1 LHWAN
6 IIRKIENYP
15 TLKTPKS
22 VIYSAVGL
30 MIVATSIL
38 KAYFCKKILLVN
50 YLSVENISKSFGERA
65 LFNNLSFGINKDQKI
80 AFIAKNGS
88 GKTTIMKII
97 NGEDEP
103 DTGNVVLRKGIK
115 MAFLSQVGSLQDE
128 LTIEESIFASD
139 NPVLKVIEAYEKALE
154 NPENEEAYQKAFDGM
169 DQHNAW
175 DFETQYKQ
183 ILFKLKLEDF
193 KLKVKNL
200 SGGQKKRLSL
210 AIILINR
217 PDLLILDEP
226 TNHLDLEMIEWLE
239 TYFAKENITLFMV
252 THDRFF
258 LERVCNEIIELD
270 NGKLYQYKG
279 NYSYYLEK
287 KEERIAS
294 ENSSVDKAQNLF
306 VKELEWMRRQP
317 KARTTKS
324 KSRQDDFY
332 DIKEKAQS
340 RRRENKVELEINME
354 RMGSKIIELHK
365 ISKKFKEHV
374 ILDTFS
380 FDFQRGERIGI
391 IGKNGT
397 GKSTFLNL
405 LTGTIPLDSGKVVVG
420 ETIKIGYYT
429 QSGINPKPGQRVIDV
444 IKEYGEFIPLMKGKL
459 ISASQLLER
468 FLFDSKKQYDFVDRL
483 SGGELKRLYLCTV
496 LIQNPNFLILDEPTN
511 DLDIVTLNVLESF
524 LLDYPGCLLVVSHDR
539 YFMDKI
545 VDHLFIFRG
554 QGEIEDFPGNYSDFR
569 AYEDSADVAQKEEN
583 KADKKDWKQNNP
595 TGNLTFNEQKEFQKT
610 EREIKDLEIQKIAIE
625 QLFSD
630 GKVAD
635 TDIEKKANELK
646 NIISKMEA
654 KEERWFELSSK
665 MEG

>member
-1 LHWAN
+1 
-6 IIRKIENYP
+6 
-15 TLKTPKS
+15 
-22 VIYSAVGL
+22 
-30 MIVATSIL
+30 M
-38 KAYFCKKILLVN
+38 N
-50 YLSVENISKSFGERA
+50 YLSVENISKSFGERT
-65 LFNNLSFGINKDQKI
+65 LFKDISFGINKDQKI

-88 GKTTIMKII
+88 GKTSIMKII
-97 NGEDEP
+97 NGEDES
-103 DTGNVVLRKGIK
+103 DTGQVVVRKDIK
-115 MAFLSQVGSLQDE
+115 MSFLSQDNNLQEE

-139 NPVLKVIEAYEKALE
+139 NETLKVIQEYEKALE
-154 NPENEEAYQKAFDGM
+154 NPEDEEAYQRAFDRM
-169 DQHNAW
+169 DQFNAW
-175 DFETQYKQ
+175 DFETQFKQ

-239 TYFAKENITLFMV
+239 SYFAKENITLFMV

-306 VKELEWMRRQP
+306 KKELEWMRRQP

-332 DIKEKAQS
+332 VIKEKAES
-340 RRRENKVELEINME
+340 RRKENKVELEINME

-365 ISKKFKEHV
+365 ISKKFDDKV
-374 ILDTFS
+374 ILDNFS

-397 GKSTFLNL
+397 GKSSFLNL
-405 LTGTIPLDSGKVVVG
+405 LTGTIPLDAGKVVVG

-429 QSGINPKPGQRVIDV
+429 QSGINPKPGQRVIDI
-444 IKEYGEFIPLMKGKL
+444 IKEYGEYIPLTKGKI

-468 FLFDSKKQYDFVDRL
+468 FLFDAKKQYDYVEKL

-545 VDHLFIFRG
+545 VDLLFVFRG
-554 QGEIEDFPGNYSDFR
+554 DGVIENFPGNYSDFR
-569 AYEDSADVAQKEEN
+569 AYEDSADVQQKEDN
-583 KADKKDWKQNNP
+583 KTEKKAWKQNNP
-595 TGNLTFNEQKEFQKT
+595 TGNLTFNEQKEFQKL
-610 EREIKDLEIQKIAIE
+610 EREIKDLEIEKSKIE
-625 QLFSD
+625 LLFSE

-635 TDIEKKANELK
+635 AEIENKANELQV
-646 NIISKMEA
+646 IIKKMED
-654 KEERWFELSSK
+654 KEERWFELSAK

>member
-1 LHWAN
+1 
-6 IIRKIENYP
+6 
-15 TLKTPKS
+15 
-22 VIYSAVGL
+22 
-30 MIVATSIL
+30 M
-38 KAYFCKKILLVN
+38 N
-50 YLSVENISKSFGERA
+50 YLSVENISKSFGERT
-65 LFNNLSFGINKDQKI
+65 LFKDISFGINKDQKI

-88 GKTTIMKII
+88 GKTQIMRMI
-97 NGEDEP
+97 NGDDEP
-103 DTGNVVLRKGIK
+103 DSGQIIIRKGIK
-115 MAFLSQVGSLQDE
+115 MAFLSQNNNLQDE

-139 NPVLKVIEAYEKALE
+139 NEILHVIERYEKALE
-154 NPENEEAYQKAFDGM
+154 NPEDEEKYQLAFDEM
-169 DQHNAW
+169 DRYNAW
-175 DFETQYKQ
+175 DFETQFKQ
-183 ILFKLKLEDF
+183 ILSKLKLDDL
-193 KLKVKNL
+193 KLKVKSL

-239 TYFAKENITLFMV
+239 SYFAKENITLFMV

-270 NGKLYQYKG
+270 NGKLYAYKG
-279 NYSYYLEK
+279 NYSYYLQK
-287 KEERIAS
+287 KEERIAM
-294 ENSSVDKAQNLF
+294 ENSTIDKAQNLF
-306 VKELEWMRRQP
+306 VKELAWMRRQP

-332 DIKEKAQS
+332 KIKAVAES
-340 RRRENKVELEINME
+340 RRKENVVELEINME

-365 ISKKFKEHV
+365 IYKKFKDKV
-374 ILDTFS
+374 ILDNFS
-380 FDFQRGERIGI
+380 YDFQRGERIGI

-397 GKSTFLNL
+397 GKSTFLNI
-405 LTGTIPLDSGKVVVG
+405 LTKTMQPDAGKVVIG
-420 ETIKIGYYT
+420 ETIKVGYYT
-429 QSGINPKPGQRVIDV
+429 QTGINPKPGQKVIDI
-444 IKEYGEFIPLMKGKL
+444 IKEYGEYIPLTKGKI

-468 FLFDSKKQYDFVDRL
+468 FLFDAKKQYDYVEKL

-545 VDHLFIFRG
+545 VDHLFVFRG
-554 QGEIEDFPGNYSDFR
+554 EGEIEDFPGNYSDFR
-569 AYEDSADVAQKEEN
+569 AYEDSAEPEKSEAKEKVN
-583 KADKKDWKQNNP
+583 WKQNNP
-595 TGNLTFNEQKEFQKT
+595 TTSGLNFNEQKEFNKI
-610 EREIKDLEIQKIAIE
+610 EREIKDLEYEKKQIE
-625 QLFSD
+625 NLFAE

-635 TDIEKKANELK
+635 ADIAAKANELQAVIQK
-646 NIISKMEA
+646 LEE

-665 MEG
+665 ME

>member
-1 LHWAN
+1 
-6 IIRKIENYP
+6 
-15 TLKTPKS
+15 
-22 VIYSAVGL
+22 
-30 MIVATSIL
+30 M
-38 KAYFCKKILLVN
+38 N
-50 YLSVENISKSFGERA
+50 YLSVENISKSFGERT
-65 LFNNLSFGINKDQKI
+65 LFKDISFGINKDQKI

-88 GKTTIMKII
+88 GKTQIMRMI
-97 NGEDEP
+97 NGDDEP
-103 DTGNVVLRKGIK
+103 DTGQIIIRKGIK
-115 MAFLSQVGSLQDE
+115 MAFLSQNNNLQDE

-139 NPVLKVIEAYEKALE
+139 NDVLKVIERYEKALE
-154 NPENEEAYQKAFDGM
+154 NPEDEEKYQLAFDEM
-169 DQHNAW
+169 DRHNAW
-175 DFETQYKQ
+175 DFETQFKQ
-183 ILFKLKLEDF
+183 ILSKLKLEDL
-193 KLKVKNL
+193 KLKVKSL

-239 TYFAKENITLFMV
+239 SYFAKENITLFMV

-270 NGKLYQYKG
+270 NGKLYSYKG
-279 NYSYYLEK
+279 NYSYYLQK
-287 KEERIAS
+287 KEERIAM
-294 ENSSVDKAQNLF
+294 ENSSIDKAQNLF
-306 VKELEWMRRQP
+306 VKELAWMRRQP

-332 DIKEKAQS
+332 VIKEKAES
-340 RRRENKVELEINME
+340 RRKENVVELEINME

-365 ISKKFKEHV
+365 LFKKFKDKV
-374 ILDTFS
+374 ILDNFTY
-380 FDFQRGERIGI
+380 DFQRGERIGI

-397 GKSTFLNL
+397 GKSTFLNI
-405 LTGTIPLDSGKVVVG
+405 LTKTMVPDSGKVVIG
-420 ETIKIGYYT
+420 ETIKVGYYT
-429 QSGINPKPGQRVIDV
+429 QSGINPKPGQKVIDI
-444 IKEYGEFIPLMKGKL
+444 IKEYGEYIPLTKGKI

-468 FLFDSKKQYDFVDRL
+468 FLFDAKKQYDYVEKL

-554 QGEIEDFPGNYSDFR
+554 EGQIEDFPGNYSDFR
-569 AYEDSADVAQKEEN
+569 AYEDSSEPTKKELNSVNTEKN
-583 KADKKDWKQNNP
+583 SWKQNNS
-595 TGNLTFNEQKEFQKT
+595 TAAGLNFNEQKEFNKL
-610 EREIKDLEIQKIAIE
+610 EREIKDLEYEKKQIE
-625 QLFSD
+625 NLFAE
-630 GKVAD
+630 GKVSDAD
-635 TDIEKKANELK
+635 ITTKANELEK
-646 NIISKMEA
+646 IIKKLEE

-665 MEG
+665 ME

>member
-1 LHWAN
+1 
-6 IIRKIENYP
+6 
-15 TLKTPKS
+15 
-22 VIYSAVGL
+22 
-30 MIVATSIL
+30 M
-38 KAYFCKKILLVN
+38 N
-50 YLSVENISKSFGERA
+50 YLSVENISKSYGERV
-65 LFNNLSFGINKDQKI
+65 LFKDISFGINKDQKI

-88 GKTTIMKII
+88 GKTTIMNII
-97 NGEDEP
+97 NGFDEP
-103 DTGNVVLRKGIK
+103 DTGQVVIRKGIK
-115 MAFLSQVGSLQDE
+115 MAFLSQNFNLQDE

-139 NPVLKVIEAYEKALE
+139 NEVLQVIRNYEKALE
-154 NPENEEAYQKAFDGM
+154 NPEDEEKYQKAFDDM
-169 DQHNAW
+169 DRFNAW

-183 ILFKLKLEDF
+183 ILSKLKLDDL
-193 KLKVKNL
+193 KIKVKKL

-239 TYFAKENITLFMV
+239 DYFAKENITLFMV

-287 KEERIAS
+287 KEERQIS
-294 ENSSVDKAQNLF
+294 ENSSIDKAQNLF
-306 VKELEWMRRQP
+306 IKELAWMRRQP

-332 DIKEKAQS
+332 VIKEKAES
-340 RRRENKVELEINME
+340 RRKENVVELEINME
-354 RMGSKIIELHK
+354 RMGSKIIEMVKLNK
-365 ISKKFKEHV
+365 NFPNRI
-374 ILDTFS
+374 ILKDFTYA
-380 FDFQRGERIGI
+380 FQRGERIGI

-397 GKSTFLNL
+397 GKSTFLNI
-405 LTGTIPLDSGKVVVG
+405 LTKTMEPDSGKVIIG
-420 ETIKIGYYT
+420 DTIKIGYYT
-429 QSGINPKPGQRVIDV
+429 QSGINPKPGQKVIDI
-444 IKEYGEFIPLMKGKL
+444 IKEYGEYIPLTKGKI

-468 FLFDSKKQYDFVDRL
+468 FLFDAKKQYDFVEKL

-524 LLDYPGCLLVVSHDR
+524 LLDFPGCLLVVSHDR

-545 VDHLFIFRG
+545 VDHLFVFRG
-554 QGEIEDFPGNYSDFR
+554 DGEIEDFPGNYSDFR
-569 AYEDSADVAQKEEN
+569 SYEDSVEPKVLN
-583 KADKKDWKQNNP
+583 NVSTDKGSWKQNQPAKAGLN
-595 TGNLTFNEQKEFQKT
+595 FNEQKEFNKI
-610 EREIKDLEIQKIAIE
+610 EKEIKDLEYQKKQIE
-625 QLFSD
+625 QEFSD

-635 TDIEKKANELK
+635 DKIETKANELQK
-646 NIISKMEA
+646 IIQTLEE
-654 KEERWFELSSK
+654 KEVRWFELSSK
-665 MEG
+665 IE

>member
-1 LHWAN
+1 M
-6 IIRKIENYP
+6 NY
-15 TLKTPKS
+15 
-22 VIYSAVGL
+22 V
-30 MIVATSIL
+30 
-38 KAYFCKKILLVN
+38 
-50 YLSVENISKSFGERA
+50 SVENISKSFGERT
-65 LFNNLSFGINKDQKI
+65 LFENLSFGINKDQKI

-88 GKTTIMKII
+88 GKTCIMKIL

-103 DTGNVVLRKGIK
+103 DTGQVVVRKDIN
-115 MAFLSQVGSLQDE
+115 MAFLSQDAALQDE

-139 NPVLKVIEAYEKALE
+139 NATLKVIEQYEKALE
-154 NPENEEAYQKAFDGM
+154 NPDDTEAYQKAFDQM
-169 DQHNAW
+169 DQLNAW

-200 SGGQKKRLSL
+200 SGGQKKRLAL

-239 TYFAKENITLFMV
+239 SYFAKENITLFMV

-270 NGKLYQYKG
+270 NGKIYQYKG
-279 NYSYYLEK
+279 NYSYYLAK

-294 ENSSVDKAQNLF
+294 ENASVDKAKNLF

-332 DIKEKAQS
+332 VIKQKAES
-340 RRRENKVELEINME
+340 RRKENVVELEINME

-365 ISKKFKEHV
+365 VSKKFKDLV
-374 ILDTFS
+374 ILDNFS

-405 LTGTIPLDSGKVVVG
+405 LTGTIPLDQGKVVVG
-420 ETIKIGYYT
+420 DTIKIGYYT
-429 QSGINPKPGQRVIDV
+429 QSGINPKPGQKVIDI
-444 IKEYGEFIPLMKGKL
+444 IKEYGEYIPLTKGKI
-459 ISASQLLER
+459 ISAGQLLER
-468 FLFDSKKQYDFVDRL
+468 FLFDRKKQHDFVEKL

-545 VDHLFIFRG
+545 VDHLFVFRG

-569 AYEDSADVAQKEEN
+569 AYEDSADVQQKEDN
-583 KADKKDWKQNNP
+583 KAEKKEWKQQNN
-595 TGNLTFNEQKEFQKT
+595 TSNLSFNEQKELQKI
-610 EREIKDLEIQKIAIE
+610 EREIKDLEYEKKQIE
-625 QLFSD
+625 ILFAEN
-630 GKVAD
+630 KVAD
-635 TDIEKKANELK
+635 SDINSKALALQELIKKLET
-646 NIISKMEA
+646 

-665 MEG
+665 M

>member
-1 LHWAN
+1 MQ
-6 IIRKIENYP
+6 KI
-15 TLKTPKS
+15 T
-22 VIYSAVGL
+22 
-30 MIVATSIL
+30 
-38 KAYFCKKILLVN
+38 LVN
-50 YLSVENISKSFGERA
+50 YLSVENISKSFGERT
-65 LFNNLSFGINKDQKI
+65 LFKDISFGINKDQKI

-88 GKTTIMKII
+88 GKTTIMSII
-97 NGEDEP
+97 NGLDEP
-103 DTGNVVLRKGIK
+103 DTGQVVLRKSIR
-115 MAFLSQVGSLQDE
+115 MAFLSQDNKLQDE

-139 NPVLKVIEAYEKALE
+139 NESLKVIEAYEKALE
-154 NPENEEAYQKAFDGM
+154 NPEDEEAYQKAFDAM
-169 DQHNAW
+169 DRHNAW

-193 KLKVKNL
+193 KLKVKSL

-239 TYFAKENITLFMV
+239 SYFAKENITLFMV

-270 NGKLYQYKG
+270 NGKIYQYKG

-294 ENSSVDKAQNLF
+294 ENASVDKAQNLF

-332 DIKEKAQS
+332 VIKEKAQS
-340 RRRENKVELEINME
+340 RRKENVVELEINME
-354 RMGSKIIELHK
+354 RMGSKIVELHK
-365 ISKKFKEHV
+365 ISKKFKDHV
-374 ILDTFS
+374 ILDNFS
-380 FDFQRGERIGI
+380 YDFQRGERIGI

-405 LTGTIPLDSGKVVVG
+405 LTGTLPLDSGKVVVG
-420 ETIKIGYYT
+420 DTIKIGYYT

-444 IKEYGEFIPLMKGKL
+444 IKEYGEFIPLAKGRM

-468 FLFDSKKQYDFVDRL
+468 FLFDAKKQYDYVEKL

-524 LLDYPGCLLVVSHDR
+524 LLDYPGCLVVVSHDR

-545 VDHLFIFRG
+545 VEQLFVFRG
-554 QGEIEDFPGNYSDFR
+554 QGEIETFPGNYSDFR
-569 AYEDSADVAQKEEN
+569 AYEDSNDVIQKEDN
-583 KADKKDWKQNNP
+583 KAEKKEWKQNNP
-595 TGNLTFNEQKEFQKT
+595 SGNLTFNEQKEFQKI
-610 EREIKDLEIQKIAIE
+610 EREIKDLEIDKSKIE

-635 TDIEKKANELK
+635 AEIEKKAKELE
-646 NIISKMEA
+646 NIIKKIES
-654 KEERWFELSSK
+654 KEERWFELLAKS
-665 MEG
+665 EG

>member
-1 LHWAN
+1 
-6 IIRKIENYP
+6 
-15 TLKTPKS
+15 
-22 VIYSAVGL
+22 
-30 MIVATSIL
+30 M
-38 KAYFCKKILLVN
+38 N
-50 YLSVENISKSFGERA
+50 YLSVENISKSFGERT
-65 LFNNLSFGINKDQKI
+65 LFENISFGINKDQKI

-88 GKTTIMKII
+88 GKTTIMNII
-97 NGEDEP
+97 NGFDEP
-103 DTGNVVLRKGIK
+103 DTGQVILRKSIR
-115 MAFLSQVGSLQDE
+115 MAFLSQDNNLRDE

-139 NPVLKVIEAYEKALE
+139 NETLKVIEAYEKALE
-154 NPENEEAYQKAFDGM
+154 NPEDEEAYQKAFDGM

-239 TYFAKENITLFMV
+239 SYFSKENITLFMV

-270 NGKLYQYKG
+270 NGKIYQYKG

-294 ENSSVDKAQNLF
+294 ENASVDKAQNLF

-340 RRRENKVELEINME
+340 RRKENKVELEINME

-374 ILDTFS
+374 ILNEFT

-405 LTGTIPLDSGKVVVG
+405 LTGTLPLDSGKVIVG
-420 ETIKIGYYT
+420 DTIKLGYYT
-429 QSGINPKPGQRVIDV
+429 QSGINPKPGQRVIDI
-444 IKEYGEFIPLMKGKL
+444 IKEYGEFIPLSKGRM

-468 FLFDSKKQYDFVDRL
+468 FLFDAKKQYDYVEKL

-554 QGEIEDFPGNYSDFR
+554 HGIVENFPGNYSDFR
-569 AYEDSADVAQKEEN
+569 AYEDSADVSQKEEN
-583 KADKKDWKQNNP
+583 KAEKKDWKQNNP
-595 TGNLTFNEQKEFQKT
+595 TGNLTFNEQKEFQKL
-610 EREIKDLEIQKIAIE
+610 EREIKDLEEQKTKIE
-625 QLFSD
+625 LLFSE
-630 GKVAD
+630 GNVAEAA
-635 TDIEKKANELK
+635 IEKKGNELQ
-646 NIISKMEA
+646 NLINKMEA
-654 KEERWFELSSK
+654 KEERWFELSAK